1 MHVKQVRKFI
11 RGNWKQDVAMC
22 CALISMNMQSA
33 DNYQA
38 VCV

>member
-1 MHVKQVRKFI
+1 
-11 RGNWKQDVAMC
+11 
-22 CALISMNMQSA
+22 MNMQSA